1 MEQQNLLVP
10 KAGARV
16 LLLKLN
22 FQTASTERV
31 SSGGGRPSGQR
42 FVALEGALAKQDQ
55 EDGAGQPVRSRP
67 HLGVVPPTGNNSV
80 DEGEQLAR
88 HRST

>member
-1 MEQQNLLVP
+1 M
-10 KAGARV
+10 GARV

-31 SSGGGRPSGQR
+31 FSGGGRPAGQR

-55 EDGAGQPVRSRP
+55 EDGAGRPVRSRP
-67 HLGVVPPTGNNSV
+67 HLGVVPATGNNSV
-80 DEGEQLAR
+80 DEGEQLTR
-88 HRST
+88 CRST